1 MEAAAVDDPLSSAP
15 GTAGQAAAAP
25 VVGLPA
31 AGCAPRTHA
40 PAAGE
45 GILTL
50 TLAAP
55 GTDWANPTNTSLVV
69 DASVDGRIPQE
80 IVLFNGGD
88 PFSYQGFL
96 GDTSVG
102 LHCVT
107 VSLRRDI
114 SHESMVNPA
123 VRVYGVGLSVVPPS
137 SPAYLL
143 ESHAPVLYG
152 RSISAKGDTPL
163 ITYGQAQPDPDKIDT
178 DVSYTI
184 VWTHEDVGDGMVP
197 AYEWGH
203 WGRMTDIETV
213 IHEVVAPGGKVLSA
227 TYLSCGCEAI
237 PGYPDSSPE
246 HSAGGGETYKPY
258 PTSGTAA
265 GLGDHIGIR
274 DATGNNDMSPS
285 GNTPF
290 RFQQSL
296 VAAPAPGQA
305 REVATDDNPWT
316 YRISGKEVARE
327 ATSSTDPRSIL
338 AGVYPQY
345 LIVDIDATA
354 LNTYSIAIEV
364 RLSGD
369 PTWYSNDYSQATA
382 PNPPTTYPFFN
393 GGHGR
398 TAIKLPLN
406 WNGRAIDGLRL
417 RLNALPGTSPSLDG
431 TPVIELVEVTP
442 VYAIEHPAFPAP
454 GVVTGTEYPPA

>member
-1 MEAAAVDDPLSSAP
+1 MDHVSGPTAP
-15 GTAGQAAAAP
+15 GADAP
-25 VVGLPA
+25 GVGLPA
-31 AGCAPRTHA
+31 AGCAPGADA
-40 PAAGE
+40 PKAGE

-50 TLAAP
+50 SLAAP
-55 GTDWANPTNTSLVV
+55 GTDWSDSTDTSLVV
-69 DASVDGRIPQE
+69 NASVDGRSSQQ
-80 IVLFNGGD
+80 IVLFNGGE
-88 PFSYQGFL
+88 PFSYEGFL
-96 GDTSVG
+96 GDTSLG
-102 LHCVT
+102 PHCVT

-114 SHESMVNPA
+114 SHVSLVNPA
-123 VRVYGVGLSVVPPS
+123 VYVYGLSLSVVPPS

-152 RSISAKGDTPL
+152 RSISARGDTPL
-163 ITYGQAQPDPDKIDT
+163 ITYGQSQPDPDKVDT
-178 DVSYTI
+178 DISYTV

-197 AYEWGH
+197 AYQWGR

-213 IHEVVAPGGKVLSA
+213 VREVVAPGGKVLSA

-274 DATGNNDMSPS
+274 DATGNNDISPS
-285 GNTPF
+285 GTTPF

-296 VAAPAPGQA
+296 VTAPRPGQA
-305 REVATDDNPWT
+305 RELAMDDNPWT

-327 ATSSTDPRSIL
+327 ATSSTDSRSIL

-345 LIVDIDATA
+345 LIVDISAEARGTF
-354 LNTYSIAIEV
+354 SIAVEV

-369 PTWYSNDYSQATA
+369 PTWYSNDYAQATA
-382 PNPPTTYPFFN
+382 PRPPITYPFFN

-398 TAIKLPLN
+398 TAIKLPAN
-406 WNGRAIDGLRL
+406 WNGVAIDGLRL
-417 RLNALPGTSPSLDG
+417 RLNALPATSASLDG
-431 TPVIELVEVTP
+431 TPSIELVEVTP
-442 VYAIEHPAFPAP
+442 SYMIQHPASPAP
-454 GVVTGTEYPPA
+454 VVVAGAQLFPPPATP